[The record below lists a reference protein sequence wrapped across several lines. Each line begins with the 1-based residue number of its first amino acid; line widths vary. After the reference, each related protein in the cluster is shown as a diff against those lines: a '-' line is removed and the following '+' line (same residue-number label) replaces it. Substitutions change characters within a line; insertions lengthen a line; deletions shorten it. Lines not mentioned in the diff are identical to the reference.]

1 MTQAERMVKR
11 SKLELTSGQE
21 GDNVAVPIPHVDRGC
36 GDTQSIL
43 GIIIDR
49 DENDMYVSC
58 VKAQI
63 LKGKFV
69 PPAFTY

>member
-21 GDNVAVPIPHVDRGC
+21 GDNVAVPIPHVDRGS

-49 DENDMYVSC
+49 DENDMTSLLSFMVNL
-58 VKAQI
+58 VLVNRAR
-63 LKGKFV
+63 FR
-69 PPAFTY
+69 